1 MSHAYEYLV
10 CDDKW
15 LPVPLYMNDKVQSVD
30 ILPIVSN
37 NHCDKYEEKADN
49 GWQIMGYQVWFSLEH
64 TIIW

>member
-37 NHCDKYEEKADN
+37 NHCGEYEDRL
-49 GWQIMGYQVWFSLEH
+49 WDVRYV
-64 TIIW
+64 